1 MQIQIKR
8 VYAEPATGDGLR
20 VLVDR
25 IWPRGMSKDKAQVDE
40 WLKELAPSAA
50 LRKWFGHDPAK
61 WEAFQK
67 RYFAELQE
75 NPAVVSFLADH
86 EAKSSLTL
94 LYGAKDEEHNQAVVL
109 KRYLEGLFA
118 ENQAKP

>member
-75 NPAVVSFLADH
+75 NPAVVRFLADH

-109 KRYLEGLFA
+109 KRYLEGLLA

>member
-75 NPAVVSFLADH
+75 NPAVVCFLADH

-109 KRYLEGLFA
+109 KRYLEGLLA

>member
-61 WEAFQK
+61 WEEYQK
-67 RYFAELQE
+67 RYFADLSYFTVLGKGGDFD
-75 NPAVVSFLADH
+75 NLRDRDYLNFAVGYSF
-86 EAKSSLTL
+86 
-94 LYGAKDEEHNQAVVL
+94 
-109 KRYLEGLFA
+109 
-118 ENQAKP
+118 